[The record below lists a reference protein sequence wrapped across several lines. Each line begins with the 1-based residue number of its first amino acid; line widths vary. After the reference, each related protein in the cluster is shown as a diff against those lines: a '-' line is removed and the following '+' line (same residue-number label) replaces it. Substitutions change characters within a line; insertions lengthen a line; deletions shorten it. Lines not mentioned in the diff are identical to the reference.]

1 MPNIYD
7 NASDDQIVN
16 TILDLEGQQEQLKS
30 QISVAKNAI
39 LERKQSD
46 IDTALAQKPE
56 PFGAASVVIGNQKV
70 TFTTP
75 KKVEWDQDGLAQ
87 LYAQIA
93 ADPEENVA
101 EYISVE
107 YKVKEDA
114 YKNWPSNLKE
124 AFQPHRTVK
133 PGTVAIKIEPVKGK

>member
-16 TILDLEGQQEQLKS
+16 TILDLEEQIANLTS
-30 QISVAKNAI
+30 QKKVAQNSL
-39 LERKQSD
+39 LERMQTE
-46 IDTALAQKPE
+46 IDAALAKKPE
-56 PFGAASVVIGNQKV
+56 PFGAASVVVGNQKV

-75 KKVEWDQDGLAQ
+75 KKVDWDQDGLAEMHK
-87 LYAQIA
+87 QIA
-93 ADPEENVA
+93 ADPEENVDD
-101 EYISVE
+101 YIAVE

-124 AFQPHRTVK
+124 AFQPYRTVK
-133 PGTVAIKIEPVKGK
+133 PGNVAIKIEPVKG